1 MINVVL
7 DNGYFTGM
15 ACKVGKFE
23 NGIDVETLP
32 NEVDPVKQRA
42 YKLENN
48 SWVFDE
54 NKYQELL
61 IEENERKQ
69 NALNLVRISE
79 IQTRLNELSQDF
91 VQVNLGAVFDD
102 LEQRKAEF
110 KSLHN
115 ELRGLLGKE
124 PREYKS

>member
-32 NEVDPVKQRA
+32 NEVDPIKQKA
-42 YKLENN
+42 YRLENN

-61 IEENERKQ
+61 IEENVRKSKELTMQ
-69 NALNLVRISE
+69 YEDMIVNE
-79 IQTRLNELSQDF
+79 IRKKYSVNQELAILRQRDTKLDEY
-91 VQVNLGAVFDD
+91 QEYFDYA
-102 LEQRKAEF
+102 EQCKLKAKQF
-110 KSLHN
+110 FN
-115 ELRGLLGKE
+115 MV
-124 PREYKS
+124 